1 MEPAT
6 IDTGNTAWLLVSS
19 ALVLLMTPGLALFY
33 GGLNRAK
40 GVLNM
45 MMMSFASIGLI
56 SVLWL
61 FYGFTV
67 AFGDDVNGVWG
78 DLGQYLGTRTFVDAV
93 WGETGVPLYVF
104 MAFQMMFAVITVALI
119 SGAISDRARFAGW
132 LLFAVGWA
140 TLVYFPVAHWVWGGG
155 FIGAGIG
162 ALDFA
167 GGTAVHINAGAAALG
182 VALVL
187 GRRIGWPRDRFKPH
201 NVPMVAL
208 GAALLWFGW
217 FGFNAGSEL
226 TADATTA
233 IAFVNTQVATAAAV
247 LGWIIVER
255 IRDGRPTMV
264 GASSG
269 AVAGLVAITPA
280 CAFVAPWAAVL
291 LGLVAGAACALA
303 VSLKYRLGYDDS
315 LDVVGVHFVGGW
327 IGSLWIGLFGS
338 GAVSS
343 LVADE
348 GLLLGGGLVQLG
360 RQAAASAIV
369 SVYSFA
375 LAFAIAYVIEKTIGF
390 RAPAESEIHGID
402 VAEHAESA
410 YDLSPVS
417 GSGAFAVAGTSG
429 AGVGGK
435 PAATGAPQAPA
446 TAVAAGTGRRPTK
459 GRRPGDG

>member
-1 MEPAT
+1 
-6 IDTGNTAWLLVSS
+6 
-19 ALVLLMTPGLALFY
+19 
-33 GGLNRAK
+33 
-40 GVLNM
+40 
-45 MMMSFASIGLI
+45 
-56 SVLWL
+56 
-61 FYGFTV
+61 
-67 AFGDDVNGVWG
+67 
-78 DLGQYLGTRTFVDAV
+78 
-93 WGETGVPLYVF
+93 
-104 MAFQMMFAVITVALI
+104 
-119 SGAISDRARFAGW
+119 
-132 LLFAVGWA
+132 
-140 TLVYFPVAHWVWGGG
+140 
-155 FIGAGIG
+155 
-162 ALDFA
+162 
-167 GGTAVHINAGAAALG
+167 
-182 VALVL
+182 
-187 GRRIGWPRDRFKPH
+187 
-201 NVPMVAL
+201 MVAL